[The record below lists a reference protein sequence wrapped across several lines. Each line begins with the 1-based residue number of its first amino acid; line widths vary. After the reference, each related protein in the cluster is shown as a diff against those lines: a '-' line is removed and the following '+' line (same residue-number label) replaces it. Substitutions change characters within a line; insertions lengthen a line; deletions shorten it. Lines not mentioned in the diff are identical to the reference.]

1 MINKHPQKM
10 GVPLFIYLTF
20 HVYLKGYAYEY

>member
-1 MINKHPQKM
+1 MINKHPQKN
-10 GVPLFIYLTF
+10 GGAFIYPTF